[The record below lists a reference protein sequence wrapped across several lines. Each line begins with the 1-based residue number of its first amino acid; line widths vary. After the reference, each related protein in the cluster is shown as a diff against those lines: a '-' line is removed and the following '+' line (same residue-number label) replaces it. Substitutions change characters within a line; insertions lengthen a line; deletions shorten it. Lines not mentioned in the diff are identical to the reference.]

1 MRDERRTSMSKKQSL
16 ALLLSAMMVATPF
29 SAFAAEDSDA
39 AVQSGTA
46 ESSAVEQQKD
56 QEVSSTGASKETSAA
71 SETQTQS
78 TEDGENT
85 ASDETSAEN
94 GETADAES
102 DVWTASDFTYG
113 EWEIGSNEGW
123 CPSADTANYLKV
135 KVHVVTGLSESG
147 IAKLE
152 KNTDLVIPAV
162 DDEGNKVQGVGKA
175 AFKGK
180 GLTSVTFPEN
190 VKTEI
195 KAEDFNSGT
204 AWTPCDSSIT
214 ERGDF
219 FIGYEAFRNNKLT
232 EVTLPEGVFCVAT
245 YAFAQNTSLK
255 TVNFPSTIRVIAK
268 LAFGVCGI
276 ESLNFTETT
285 DFPLVIDNQAFYSN
299 KIKSVWLPDETEKVT
314 GYAFAKN
321 TGVESSIVQLYIRK
335 TDGKYIDD
343 NSYQKPYIG
352 DDIPDSAWAEKNW
365 CTDHFTFDG
374 TTITGLSE
382 EGKTKIQ
389 SDTNLILPDKTPDGE
404 YVTAIGNGTMGVG
417 TFGYKDSE
425 NNVYVP
431 TSVKLPAKLQSIGTM
446 AFSAKVDASTGE
458 QTGITSVEFPD
469 TLTTIGATAF
479 QNAPLTEVTI
489 PDSVT
494 TIGNGAFTTSDK
506 CQVKITKAKLSKN
519 LTAIPQALFNA
530 QSLTEIDIPEGVTKI
545 GRSAF
550 AGNPLEKL
558 SIPNTV
564 TSIERSAFMNHQLK
578 EIDIPSSVKTIDSY
592 AFQRT
597 AEALS
602 ASVSKITL
610 HEGLTSIGS
619 SAFAQALTSE
629 CTEIDLPTTVTT
641 LDKAAFKGNAT
652 VTLYSTVADQVSGT
666 GDYSKVI
673 ASGTAHQVVYLPSV
687 TFNPGEGTTPEA
699 TLRVG
704 HDMKLASLPEAT
716 LDGYTLDGWY
726 TETQGGEQIKA
737 GSDGTT
743 FDQDTTVYAHW
754 TRDIVKTTPTVTL
767 STGTY
772 TYNGKVKT
780 PGVTVKAEGKTMTK
794 DCYDVSYSS
803 GRKNVGI
810 YKVTVTLKGNY
821 EGSKVVT
828 FKINPKKT
836 SIKKVKKAK
845 KAFKVTWNKQ
855 KTQVTGYQ
863 IQYSLKKNFKSAKIK
878 TVTSNKRTSL
888 KVKKLKKN
896 KKYYVRVRTY
906 KKGSGTTYHSDW
918 SKAKTVKTK

>member
-1 MRDERRTSMSKKQSL
+1 MSKKQSL

-39 AVQSGTA
+39 TAQSGAA
-46 ESSAVEQQKD
+46 ESTAVEQQND
-56 QEVSSTGASKETSAA
+56 QEVSSNGASQETSAA
-71 SETQTQS
+71 SEAQTQS
-78 TEDGENT
+78 SEAEENT
-85 ASDETSAEN
+85 
-94 GETADAES
+94 ES
-102 DVWTASDFTYG
+102 DAWTASDFTYG
-113 EWEIGSNEGW
+113 EWEIGTSEGW
-123 CPSADTANYLKV
+123 CPSADTANFLKV
-135 KVHVVTGLSESG
+135 TIHVVTGLSESG
-147 IAKLE
+147 TAKLE

-180 GLTSVTFPEN
+180 GLTSVTFPKN

-204 AWTPCDSSIT
+204 AWTPCDNSTT

-219 FIGYEAFRNNKLT
+219 FIGYEAFRKNNLA
-232 EVTLPEGVFCVAT
+232 EVTLPEGVLCVST
-245 YAFAQNTSLK
+245 YAFAQNTNLK
-255 TVNFPSTIRVIAK
+255 TVNFPSTIKTISMG
-268 LAFGVCGI
+268 AFAQSAI
-276 ESLNFTETT
+276 EELNFTETT
-285 DFPLVIDNQAFYSN
+285 DFPLAIDNMAFFYN

-314 GYAFAKN
+314 NAAFRNN
-321 TGVESSIVQLYIRK
+321 TGVESNIVQLYIRK
-335 TDGKYIDD
+335 TEGKYIDD

-352 DDIPDSAWAEKNW
+352 DDIPDSAWAEKDW
-365 CTDHFTFDG
+365 CTKHFTFDG

-382 EGKTKIQ
+382 AGKTKIQ
-389 SDTNLILPDKTPDGE
+389 SDTNLILPDKTAEGE
-404 YVTAIGNGTMGVG
+404 YVTAIGNGTAGVG

-431 TSVKLPAKLQSIGTM
+431 TSVKLPSKLQSIGTM
-446 AFSAKVDASTGE
+446 AFSAKVDTSTGE

-494 TIGNGAFTTSDK
+494 TIGNGAFTTNDK
-506 CQVKITKAKLSKN
+506 CLVKITKAKLSKN
-519 LTAIPQALFNA
+519 LTAIPDALFTSQN
-530 QSLTEIDIPEGVTKI
+530 LTEIDIPEGVTKI
-545 GRSAF
+545 GRNAF
-550 AGNPLEKL
+550 AGNPLEKVT
-558 SIPNTV
+558 IPNTV
-564 TSIERSAFMNHQLK
+564 TSIERSAFLNHQLK
-578 EIDIPSSVKTIDSY
+578 EIDIPSSVEKIDSY

-602 ASVSKITL
+602 ASVSKITM
-610 HEGLTSIGS
+610 HEGLTYIGT
-619 SAFAQALTSE
+619 SAFAQALKSE

-641 LDKAAFKGNAT
+641 LAETAFKGNAM

-673 ASGTAHQVVYLPSV
+673 ASGTAHQVVYLPNV
-687 TFNPGEGTTPEA
+687 TFDPGDGAVSETA
-699 TLRVG
+699 LRVG
-704 HDMKLASLPEAT
+704 HDMKLASLPAAT

-726 TETQGGEQIKA
+726 TEAQDGEPIKA

-743 FDQDTTVYAHW
+743 FDQDITVYAHW
-754 TRDIVKTTPTVTL
+754 TKNIIQTTPTVTL
-767 STGTY
+767 STGVY

-780 PGVTVKAEGKTMTK
+780 PGVTVKAEGKTLTK
-794 DCYDVSYSS
+794 DYYDVSYSS
-803 GRKNVGI
+803 GRKNVGT

-821 EGSKVVT
+821 KGSKVVS

-845 KAFKVTWNKQ
+845 KAFKVTWKKQ

-863 IQYSLKKNFKSAKIK
+863 IQYSLKKNFSSAKIK

-906 KKGSGTTYHSDW
+906 KKVSGKAYHSDW
-918 SKAKTVKTK
+918 SKTKTVKTK